1 MRDTVVVR
9 SQLAVLGLA
18 MVVSL
23 GGAAGAVPAH
33 APQSAAVKPLQWTI
47 EGNILDYICPDATP
61 YPLQGQSPHV

>member
-1 MRDTVVVR
+1 
-9 SQLAVLGLA
+9 